1 MQFNELE
8 IHNIDVKEF
17 IAALDQCKGD
27 VFLETSE
34 GDVLNLKS
42 KLCQIAGLA
51 NILSGAVI
59 AEATIRC
66 TNPDDES
73 LLFRFSLYHELPNKQ
88 NEQ

>member
-1 MQFNELE
+1 MNFSELE
-8 IHNIDVKEF
+8 MHNVDVKSF
-17 IAALDQCKGD
+17 IKALDHCKGD
-27 VFLETSE
+27 VYLETSE

-66 TNPDDES
+66 TNPEDES
-73 LLFRFSLYHELPNKQ
+73 VLFRLNLYRELPGEKD
-88 NEQ
+88 